1 MLALM
6 DIDRISACTY
16 AVRNESLDRAFGL
29 LSASGFRKVD
39 LWGGPPNYAD
49 DPSLCDISAIRD
61 KAAKYGLSVANLGTY
76 PGRNLLEVGL
86 EAEMRVMRWAIDN
99 AVTLGARSIRVH
111 PGTGEDPAIVPR
123 LIPFFVQSARYAEKR
138 KIYLG
143 MENHAGSLAGNPE
156 AIMSLVGAVGSPW
169 FGILFEPAN
178 LMHGKVDYRDAYRV
192 FRGSIV
198 HIHVKDSRWVDG
210 SYERTM
216 LGEGEIDYAWVIRAL
231 EADGYRGDYA
241 LEYEIEDR
249 FPIDDGLPKWLDRF
263 RRL

>member
-1 MLALM
+1 MLAPM

-29 LSASGFRKVD
+29 VSASGFRKVD
-39 LWGGPPNYAD
+39 LWGGQPNYAN
-49 DPSLCDISAIRD
+49 DPAQCDIAAIRD
-61 KAAKYGLSVANLGTY
+61 KAASYGIGVANLGTY
-76 PGRNLLEVGL
+76 PGQRFLEDGL
-86 EAEMRVMRWAIDN
+86 EAEMRQMRWAIDN
-99 AVTLGARSIRVH
+99 AATLGARSIRVH
-111 PGTGEDPAIVPR
+111 PGSGEDPAIIPR
-123 LIPFFVQSARYAEKR
+123 LVPFFEQSARYAATR
-138 KIYLG
+138 QVYLG

-156 AIMSLVGAVGSPW
+156 AIMRLVAAVGSPW

-192 FRGSIV
+192 FRGAIV

-210 SYERTM
+210 AYERTM
-216 LGEGEIDYAWVIRAL
+216 LGEGEIDYAWIIRSL

-249 FPIDDGLPKWLDRF
+249 YPIDEGLPKWLEHF
-263 RRL
+263 RGL